1 MGIHTNLTQDSIK
14 VRTAVLKTHSCTS
27 VFVLAPVHP
36 AVILIKKCFSYF
48 NTCYEEG
55 KVLDSISAFGCF
67 AVFCL
72 LYKIIK
78 AQKVLTS
85 NIWKHKHTLQNSVC
99 NFNALGLLFIWCL
112 FIIGNFLGKH
122 LVVRVVV
129 YLIPLWS
136 IVKTNLKLGTKD
148 NT

>member
-1 MGIHTNLTQDSIK
+1 MNLFWIVSDRNIPTFLLGRIENWVFLHISWNNKMMYYLWTGWAQWTAPSAKSPEGNTLVVSRENNLMGIHTNLTQDSIK

-67 AVFCL
+67 AVFVFC
-72 LYKIIK
+72 IK
-78 AQKVLTS
+78 
-85 NIWKHKHTLQNSVC
+85 
-99 NFNALGLLFIWCL
+99 
-112 FIIGNFLGKH
+112 
-122 LVVRVVV
+122 
-129 YLIPLWS
+129 
-136 IVKTNLKLGTKD
+136 
-148 NT
+148 